1 VCQGTPGTPRR
12 AAYDGSCMKKYSF
25 YFLLWFVFIIFII
38 INYHPK
44 NSRILNKIHT
54 SNHTDN
60 NKVIILVH
68 DLSMIKINYNN
79 IENVD
84 AKNLISVFTKMA
96 PMVVDNNIITY
107 NHADFK

>member
-1 VCQGTPGTPRR
+1 
-12 AAYDGSCMKKYSF
+12 M
-25 YFLLWFVFIIFII
+25 FIIFII
-38 INYHPK
+38 INITFPK

-54 SNHTDN
+54 SNQSIKSYKTFVIQIGN

-84 AKNLISVFTKMA
+84 VKILSAYLQEWLLRL
-96 PMVVDNNIITY
+96 
-107 NHADFK
+107 